1 MTNLTGAVV
10 RIEEQGE
17 EEDPRQAP
25 FVAQPQTV
33 AETGLD
39 FGLLVDLCIK
49 TIYYIGRPRAR
60 VISSQLGLNF
70 HVVQEIL
77 TFLKREQLCEVVGS
91 AGLGEQNYQYALS
104 GKGAEKAEEVLARGR
119 YVGPAPVPFQTYL
132 ELLEKQS
139 MKRLAV
145 TSEDVERVLSKL
157 VLSERTLRSI
167 GPAINSRKAI
177 LLYGG
182 SGNGK
187 STMAR
192 AIGATLDG
200 QVLVPYAIE
209 ISGQI
214 IKVFDARTHQEVE
227 PSPPGERRSEENG
240 NALPNGSERRRDCRW
255 AVIHRPVVMAGGELT
270 LRDLEL
276 RFDPDSKLY
285 VAPLQVKANGGVLVI
300 DDFGRQ
306 LVQPRDLL
314 NRWIVPMDKGS
325 DHLTLQTG
333 ETIEIPFDVLLVF
346 STNLP
351 PAQLGDEAFFR
362 RIHHKIEIPNP
373 TREEFLQIL
382 ERVCRERDITFSQ
395 EGASYLLGHHYAE
408 AGRLLRGCHPRDL
421 MELVE
426 DIARYRGRALA
437 LEPDLIDLACES
449 YFVDL

>member
-1 MTNLTGAVV
+1 LTSAVV
-10 RIEEQGE
+10 RIEEQE

-25 FVAQPQTV
+25 FVPQPQTIE
-33 AETGLD
+33 ETGLD
-39 FGLLVDLCIK
+39 FGLLLDLCIK
-49 TIYYIGRPRAR
+49 TMYYIGRPQAR
-60 VISSQLGLNF
+60 VISSQLGLAF
-70 HVVQEIL
+70 RIVQEIL

-91 AGLGEQNYQYALS
+91 AGLGEQNYQYTLT

-119 YVGPAPVPFQTYL
+119 YVGPAPIPFQKYL
-132 ELLEKQS
+132 EFLERQS
-139 MKRLAV
+139 VKRLAV
-145 TSEDVERVLSKL
+145 TREEVERVLSNL
-157 VLSERTLRSI
+157 VLSERTLRSV
-167 GPAINSRKAI
+167 GPAINSGKAM

-192 AIGATLDG
+192 AIGAMLDG
-200 QVLVPYAIE
+200 EVLVPYAIE
-209 ISGQI
+209 INGQI
-214 IKVFDARTHQEVE
+214 IKVFDARIHEEVE
-227 PSPPGERRSEENG
+227 TTLPFERRSDDDG
-240 NALPNGSERRRDCRW
+240 NALPNGLERRRDQRW
-255 AVIHRPVVMAGGELT
+255 ALVRRPVVMAGGELT

-276 RFDPDSKLY
+276 RFDPVSKLY
-285 VAPLQVKANGGVLVI
+285 MAPLQVKANGGALVI

-306 LVQPRDLL
+306 LVQPRELL

-333 ETIEIPFDVLLVF
+333 ESIEIPFDVLLVF

-382 ERVCRERDITFSQ
+382 ELVCRERDVTFSQ
-395 EGASYLLGHHYAE
+395 EGASYLLEHHYAE
-408 AGRLLRGCHPRDL
+408 TGRPLRGCHPRDL

-426 DIARYRGRALA
+426 DIARYRGRAPA
-437 LEPDLIDLACES
+437 LETDLIDLACES

>member
-10 RIEEQGE
+10 RIEEQ

-25 FVAQPQTV
+25 FVPQPQTIE
-33 AETGLD
+33 ETGLD

-49 TIYYIGRPRAR
+49 TMYYIGRPRAR
-60 VISSQLGLNF
+60 AISSQLGLTF
-70 HVVQEIL
+70 HIVQEIL

-91 AGLGEQNYQYALS
+91 AGLGEQNYQYTLT
-104 GKGAEKAEEVLARGR
+104 GKGAEKAEEVLARSR
-119 YVGPAPVPFQTYL
+119 YVGPAPVPFQKYL
-132 ELLEKQS
+132 EFVERQS
-139 MKRLAV
+139 VKRLAV
-145 TSEDVERVLSKL
+145 TREDVERVLSNL
-157 VLSERTLRSI
+157 VLSERTLRSV
-167 GPAINSRKAI
+167 GPAINSGKAI

-192 AIGATLDG
+192 AIGETLDG

-209 ISGQI
+209 INGQI
-214 IKVFDARTHQEVE
+214 IKVFDARIHQEVE
-227 PSPPGERRSEENG
+227 DSPPLERRSDEDG
-240 NALPNGSERRRDCRW
+240 NALPNGLERRRDRRW
-255 AVIHRPVVMAGGELT
+255 AMIRRPVVMAGGELT

-276 RFDPDSKLY
+276 RYDPVSKLY
-285 VAPLQVKANGGVLVI
+285 VAPLQVKANGGALVI

-306 LVQPRDLL
+306 LVQPRELL

-333 ETIEIPFDVLLVF
+333 ESIEIPFDVLLVF

-382 ERVCRERDITFSQ
+382 ERVCQERDITFSQ
-395 EGASYLLGHHYAE
+395 EGASYLLEHHYAE
-408 AGRLLRGCHPRDL
+408 TGRPLRGCHPRDL

-426 DIARYRGRALA
+426 DIARYRGREPALD
-437 LEPDLIDLACES
+437 PDLIDLACES

>member
-1 MTNLTGAVV
+1 MSSLTGAVV
-10 RIEEQGE
+10 RIEER

-25 FVAQPQTV
+25 FVPQPQTID
-33 AETGLD
+33 ETGLD
-39 FGLLVDLCIK
+39 FGLLLDLCIK
-49 TIYYIGRPRAR
+49 TMYYIGRPRAR
-60 VISSQLGLNF
+60 VVSSQLGLSF
-70 HVVQEIL
+70 HIVQEVL

-91 AGLGEQNYQYALS
+91 AGLGEQNYQYTLTA
-104 GKGAEKAEEVLARGR
+104 KGAEKAEEVLTRSR
-119 YVGPAPVPFQTYL
+119 YVGPAPVPFQKYL
-132 ELLEKQS
+132 ELLERQS
-139 MKRLAV
+139 MKHLGVAR
-145 TSEDVERVLSKL
+145 EDVERVLSNL

-167 GPAINSRKAI
+167 GPAVNSGKAI

-187 STMAR
+187 STMAK
-192 AIGATLDG
+192 AIGDMIEG
-200 QVLVPYAIE
+200 EVLVPYAIE
-209 ISGQI
+209 INGQI
-214 IKVFDARTHQEVE
+214 IKVFDARTHQEIE
-227 PSPPGERRSEENG
+227 DSLPAERRSDENG
-240 NALPNGSERRRDCRW
+240 NGLPNGPERRRDRRW
-255 AVIHRPVVMAGGELT
+255 ALVRRPVVMAGGELT

-276 RFDPDSKLY
+276 RYDPISKLY
-285 VAPLQVKANGGVLVI
+285 AAPLQVRANGGVLVI

-306 LVQPRDLL
+306 LVQPRELL

-333 ETIEIPFDVLLVF
+333 ESIEIPFDVLLVF

-373 TREEFLQIL
+373 TREEFMQIL
-382 ERVCRERDITFSQ
+382 ERVCRELDFTFSQ
-395 EGASYLLGHHYAE
+395 EGASHLLEHHYAE
-408 AGRLLRGCHPRDL
+408 TGRPLRGCHPRDL

-426 DIARYRGRALA
+426 DIARYRDRVPA

>member
-1 MTNLTGAVV
+1 MSNLTSAVV
-10 RIEEQGE
+10 RIEEQE

-25 FVAQPQTV
+25 FVPQPQTIE
-33 AETGLD
+33 ETGLD
-39 FGLLVDLCIK
+39 FGLLLDLCIK
-49 TIYYIGRPRAR
+49 TMYYIGRPQAR
-60 VISSQLGLNF
+60 VISSQLGLTF
-70 HVVQEIL
+70 HIAQEVL

-91 AGLGEQNYQYALS
+91 AGLGEQNYQYTLT
-104 GKGAEKAEEVLARGR
+104 GKGAEKAEEVLARSR
-119 YVGPAPVPFQTYL
+119 YVGPAPIPFQKYL
-132 ELLEKQS
+132 ELLKRQS
-139 MKRLAV
+139 VKRLAV
-145 TSEDVERVLSKL
+145 TSEDVERVLSNL
-157 VLSERTLRSI
+157 VLSERTLRSV
-167 GPAINSRKAI
+167 GPAINSGKAI

-200 QVLVPYAIE
+200 EVLVPYAIE
-209 ISGQI
+209 INGQI
-214 IKVFDARTHQEVE
+214 IKVFDARVHQEIE
-227 PSPPGERRSEENG
+227 TSPPLERRADEDG
-240 NALPNGSERRRDCRW
+240 NALPNGLERRRDQRW
-255 AVIHRPVVMAGGELT
+255 ALIRRPVVMAGGELT

-276 RFDPDSKLY
+276 RFDPVSKLY

-306 LVQPRDLL
+306 LVQPRELL

-333 ETIEIPFDVLLVF
+333 ESIEIPFDVLLVF

-382 ERVCRERDITFSQ
+382 ERVCRERDVTFSQ
-395 EGASYLLGHHYAE
+395 EGASYLLEHHYAE
-408 AGRLLRGCHPRDL
+408 TGRPLRGCHPRDL
-421 MELVE
+421 MELVD
-426 DIARYRGRALA
+426 DIARYRGRVPALDA
-437 LEPDLIDLACES
+437 DLIDLACES